1 MKFLSVAA
9 TALLAAA
16 LDSALGGEI
25 ANPARQENYDSGE
38 MHMMIMGNKRHSFD
52 IHRGTGAYNSSAYPK
67 ITKYSPCVDGM
78 AAGQFRCKNVDLA
91 YFASHADLGSITG
104 EGSSSWGWT
113 SPDGREF
120 IIVAQVAILNPYFV
134 YYNLQVDR
142 LINISRPTVLHS
154 LKYYPMV
161 TWTILGDFPNRAL
174 PKSGVVCS

>member
-16 LDSALGGEI
+16 LDSALGREI

-52 IHRGTGAYNSSAYPK
+52 IHRETGAYNSSAYPK
-67 ITKYSPCVDGM
+67 ITEYSPCVDGM

-91 YFASHADLGSITG
+91 YFASHADLGSTTG

-120 IIVAQVAILNPYFV
+120 IIVAQVTIHLNPYSV
-134 YYNLQVDR
+134 CKPQVDR
-142 LINISRPTVLHS
+142 LINVSRPTALPS